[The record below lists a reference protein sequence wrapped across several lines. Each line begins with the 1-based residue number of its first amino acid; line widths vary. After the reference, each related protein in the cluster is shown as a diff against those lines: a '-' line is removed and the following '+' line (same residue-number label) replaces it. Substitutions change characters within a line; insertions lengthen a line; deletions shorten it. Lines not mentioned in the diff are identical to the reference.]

1 MKNIPR
7 KDSGQATTRGFT
19 LIELIVAVGL
29 FASVM
34 TIAAGAYLTIIRLN
48 QQAQAIATGID
59 NVSFAL
65 ESMTRNI
72 RSGSDYGCGITSGTD
87 CPYPSGDTSFT
98 FKDVYADSTTYS
110 LGSGVIQETINGGS
124 AINLTDPSVNITSLK
139 FYVSGTRSY
148 SASGDILQPYVT
160 IAISGTVP
168 AGPGQT
174 RSFTVESSAAWRGSN
189 I

>member
-1 MKNIPR
+1 MPMKYDLKN
-7 KDSGQATTRGFT
+7 GFT
-19 LIELIVAVGL
+19 LVELIVAVGL

-72 RSGSDYGCGITSGTD
+72 RSGSGYGCGTTSGTD
-87 CPYPSGDTSFT
+87 CSSGGTSFI
-98 FKDVYADSTTYS
+98 FKDVYANSIIYS
-110 LGSGVIQETINGGS
+110 LGSGGIQKTINGGS
-124 AINLTDPSVNITSLK
+124 AMNLTDPFVNITALT
-139 FYVSGTRSY
+139 FYVSGTQSHTT
-148 SASGDILQPYVT
+148 SGDILQPYVT
-160 IAISGTVP
+160 IVVAGTVP
-168 AGPGQT
+168 AGPGKT

>member
-1 MKNIPR
+1 
-7 KDSGQATTRGFT
+7 
-19 LIELIVAVGL
+19 
-29 FASVM
+29 M

-72 RSGSDYGCGITSGTD
+72 RSGSDYGCPTQGTD
-87 CPYPSGDTSFT
+87 CYPIPGTTFE
-98 FKDVYADSTTYS
+98 FKDVYGDTITYS
-110 LGSGVIQETINGGS
+110 CSDCGQPGGGVIQESTDGGITWIN
-124 AINLTDPSVNITSLK
+124 ITDPSVNITSLK
-139 FYVSGTRSY
+139 FYVSGTQPYNPPTSI
-148 SASGDILQPYVT
+148 DILQPYVT
-160 IAISGTVP
+160 IVVSGTVP